1 MLQML
6 RIRIGLIIQTMI
18 AELSL
23 ALSASRVDPKT
34 KDEAKIW
41 TTQVSA
47 RSTLTVRKYGLDGML
62 VGQGCPLS
70 RIRGNLG
77 IGVELILHFW

>member
-47 RSTLTVRKYGLDGML
+47 RSTLTVRKYG
-62 VGQGCPLS
+62 
-70 RIRGNLG
+70 
-77 IGVELILHFW
+77 

>member
-1 MLQML
+1 MIADGRLLLRRCKDNSTLQML

-47 RSTLTVRKYGLDGML
+47 RSTLTVRKYG
-62 VGQGCPLS
+62 
-70 RIRGNLG
+70 
-77 IGVELILHFW
+77 